1 MSATA
6 ATVAAIVSAKR
17 RNNILLPIKEETG
30 DVPSLLFVLR
40 KPLARRVVQKK
51 TYVDNGEIKT
61 PFAIIGVRSANCTNK
76 QREVIQSERRK

>member
-1 MSATA
+1 MALR
-6 ATVAAIVSAKR
+6 IVQPRQPDCPSR
-17 RNNILLPIKEETG
+17 LPG
-30 DVPSLLFVLR
+30 LFVFR